1 MVNLSL
7 IYDKFA
13 KKYED
18 NRNIFNMD
26 NILNDLNKY
35 INISQ
40 GKLLDLG
47 CGAGEPFS
55 SYFIKKK
62 WDVIGVDYSS
72 EMLKIANKYLP
83 QLKTIYSDMTLVKF
97 NINQFDLVIA
107 IYSIFHIEKEK
118 HTQLLK
124 NIYFWLK
131 KGGIALF
138 TYACKEYTQHSEFSG
153 YKEFMGEQ
161 LFYSHYDET
170 TIKNILD
177 NIGFKVLSFKY
188 YTIADETFLWIII
201 QK

>member
-1 MVNLSL
+1 MVDLSL

-26 NILNDLNKY
+26 NIINDLNKY

-131 KGGIALF
+131 
-138 TYACKEYTQHSEFSG
+138 
-153 YKEFMGEQ
+153 
-161 LFYSHYDET
+161 
-170 TIKNILD
+170 
-177 NIGFKVLSFKY
+177 
-188 YTIADETFLWIII
+188 
-201 QK
+201 